1 MSHGNE
7 FGMKGKRWWP
17 DLGEDLPV
25 DVMPNSNGEFIPP
38 EPTEEQR
45 QIMRLAR
52 AESDRL
58 ARKFGMSRRSF
69 LRTSAAYAV
78 GFWAINQIRG
88 TRFGSYALGDPLIG
102 EPACDGATD
111 SHGHPYQLNNLPG
124 EFIFDIQT
132 HHVDSAGQWR
142 VTNPAMEAFFA
153 AVWPQS
159 SPVPGYGP
167 QYDPHHEVDPI
178 EYLSRYY
185 YMKEVFLDS
194 ATNVAV
200 LSAVPS
206 SQELNPLP
214 TEVAA
219 TTVRTI
225 NSLAR
230 STRSVMHAFVM
241 PNYGS
246 LGATSYKNG
255 PDPVFMKQEFAHMEQ
270 AAAKHHD
277 ILRAWKVYTPW
288 GDVPY
293 ASGWFLDDRVGR
305 QFVEKVIEVGNRY
318 GVPKTICCH
327 KGFALPAFDQRAA
340 SPRDVGPV
348 AHDYYEGGKGVSII
362 VYHSGYTGGLTASL
376 SVQSETIGPYPGDSW
391 DDTQLG
397 TNSLVKSLR
406 KMGWSARH
414 FTSGGHPGKPGTAG
428 DGDPTKHANVPNV
441 YAEIG
446 AVWASVYH
454 DPVQASHLLGKLIYY
469 VGPKRVV
476 WGTDSLWFGSP
487 QTVIAAMRTF
497 KMGRKIADSYHLP
510 YGLDGWVEDP
520 SKRAPN
526 PASSIR
532 NAILGRNA
540 AKVYRIDPEKTLHA
554 ISCDKVQE
562 IRDAYLVNPM
572 TPDPRHGAPLRSNA
586 IPGYRTRRELF
597 KDLASKPWGP

>member
-7 FGMKGKRWWP
+7 FGMQSKRWWP

-88 TRFGSYALGDPLIG
+88 TRFGSYAIGDPLIG

-167 QYDPHHEVDPI
+167 QYDAHHEVDPI

-246 LGATSYKNG
+246 LGTTSYKNG

-327 KGFALPAFDQRAA
+327 KGFALPAFDQHAA

-348 AHDYYEGGKGVSII
+348 AHDYYENGKGVSII

-414 FTSGGHPGKPGTAG
+414 FATGGHPGKPGTAG
-428 DGDPTKHANVPNV
+428 DGDSTKHANVPNV

-487 QTVIAAMRTF
+487 QTVISAMRTF
-497 KMGRKIADSYHLP
+497 QMGRKIADSYHLP

-526 PASSIR
+526 PAGTIR

-540 AKVYRIDPEKTLHA
+540 ARVYRVDPEKTLRA